1 MKLKKLIKKLKKY
14 EVNGQYDLL
23 NLKIFTDGSGTL
35 EQGGDEDIEVFY
47 FKDIDTL
54 LKEINK

>member
-35 EQGGDEDIEVFY
+35 QQGGAVDIEVFY